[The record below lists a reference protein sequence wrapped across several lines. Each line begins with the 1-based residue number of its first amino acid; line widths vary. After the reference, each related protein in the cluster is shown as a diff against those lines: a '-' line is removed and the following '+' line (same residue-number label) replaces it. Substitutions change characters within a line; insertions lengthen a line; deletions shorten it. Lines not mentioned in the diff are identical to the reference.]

1 MEPIKQDGD
10 SSSSESVARLDAMEA
25 VTVAAA
31 DAVLDTSSL
40 EFPSNLDVCDQ
51 GLVIGDASS
60 SKPVDASLSEAVA
73 AAKADLD
80 SSSPESA
87 FDLGAR
93 LQGLLIGDAMLRAS
107 TAEFHPATV
116 QKQTSSS
123 IAVQHQPSATVL
135 QPAAAFSNV
144 GVHPYASRDA
154 SLHAKQLG
162 DRSSSRPQQYHA
174 SPTPLLLPL
183 KEPPQVL
190 VPTSTPVA
198 PPPLRHLPQFP
209 PQVVGPTSTLVTQPL
224 PHPLQ
229 PPPRALVSTA
239 TLDRRMLQQQ
249 LQVSPPN
256 WSQSQSYGGGESS
269 TGARFVSPVGAH
281 IYASLCGARNPSS
294 IFASVYG
301 AHSPRSNAPAAPFPP
316 VAPKPSKL
324 TASAKEYLPKSH
336 PSAAQSS
343 STPSFSA
350 SRPSATV
357 LQPGA
362 AFSNAGVDPYAYG
375 PEMVQRPTS
384 SSIAVQH
391 QPSATV
397 LQPGAAFSNAG
408 VDPYAYGPETVQRP
422 TSDTWVDSPLFEP
435 IPSKD
440 YRLSALS
447 PSWVAQSSSTPSC
460 SAIPYG
466 SIGPS
471 HPSMT
476 QWPST
481 PSSDAYQHSAS
492 ASQPRYPAVVSDS
505 ERVRALL
512 ADPYAYRMLG
522 GEAGIGRTEIRNRL
536 LMAPMEL
543 VFAMVPRWSS
553 HVVDLLQEGGQEVRL
568 SVLAGVKRNVHK
580 IMVSCEGQAVF
591 IQLLR
596 SCEGL
601 PHELQGIVLA
611 ACNGNGFLMRIARN
625 DSGFTSL
632 KELISAVAP
641 HPQLCEAL
649 INCLLREGLMRN
661 DSVRILEHCF
671 TTLPY
676 NDCSWVPHGAVFLY
690 KGQGTLKEGD
700 DLRQTSCP
708 SSPILLP
715 QKPWDGYPPS
725 PRRQEQKEKQEQRK
739 EQEIAGHQ
747 HKGNHGMIMIRF
759 AINTIDNM
767 LSSTFGSI
775 CLAEC
780 FKNAR
785 NSELRAL
792 EEFILSSIHRLAK
805 GKYSSYF
812 LQKVLQHG
820 SELLRERIAEGLMED
835 IVGLMVDRCG
845 RFVVETCFIRT
856 GSLPLLQRALHTLQ
870 GLPDDRLAEL
880 VKKDGRY
887 NDVTDQLLETGREH
901 FPEQALAL
909 ERRIEKLRK
918 KNNRW

>member
-1 MEPIKQDGD
+1 MEPIKQNGD
-10 SSSSESVARLDAMEA
+10 ASSSESVAGL
-25 VTVAAA
+25 
-31 DAVLDTSSL
+31 DAVLDTSSP
-40 EFPSNLDVCDQ
+40 EFAPDLDASLQ
-51 GLVIGDASS
+51 GLLIGDASS
-60 SKPVDASLSEAVA
+60 SKPVDASSSEAVA

-87 FDLGAR
+87 SDLGAR

-107 TAEFHPATV
+107 TAELHPATV
-116 QKQTSSS
+116 QKPTSSS

-144 GVHPYASRDA
+144 GVDPYASGDA

-162 DRSSSRPQQYHA
+162 GRSSSRPQQQYHA
-174 SPTPLLLPL
+174 SPTPLLLLP

-239 TLDRRMLQQQ
+239 TPDRRMLQQQ

-256 WSQSQSYGGGESS
+256 WPQSQSYGGGESS

-281 IYASLCGARNPSS
+281 IYASLRGAHNPSS

-324 TASAKEYLPKSH
+324 TASAKEYLPQSH
-336 PSAAQSS
+336 PSAVQSS

-362 AFSNAGVDPYAYG
+362 AFSNTGVDPYAYS

-408 VDPYAYGPETVQRP
+408 VDPCAYDPEMVQRP
-422 TSDTWVDSPLFEP
+422 TSDAWLDSPLFEP
-435 IPSKD
+435 MPSKD

-447 PSWVAQSSSTPSC
+447 SSWVAQSSSTPSC

-476 QWPST
+476 QCPST
-481 PSSDAYQHSAS
+481 PSSGVYQHSAS

-512 ADPYAYRMLG
+512 ADPYAYGMLG
-522 GEAGIGRTEIRNRL
+522 GGIGRTEIRNRL

-543 VFAMVPRWSS
+543 VFAMVPQWSS

-649 INCLLREGLMRN
+649 INCLLREGLMQN
-661 DSVRILEHCF
+661 DSVRILERCF

-676 NDCSWVPHGAVFLY
+676 NDCS
-690 KGQGTLKEGD
+690 
-700 DLRQTSCP
+700 
-708 SSPILLP
+708 
-715 QKPWDGYPPS
+715 
-725 PRRQEQKEKQEQRK
+725 
-739 EQEIAGHQ
+739 
-747 HKGNHGMIMIRF
+747 IMIRF
-759 AINTIDNM
+759 AIATIDNM
-767 LSSTFGSI
+767 LSSTFGSE

-780 FKNAR
+780 FTNAR
-785 NSELRAL
+785 NGELRAL
-792 EEFILSSIHRLAK
+792 EEIILSSTHKMAK
-805 GKYSSYF
+805 GQYSNYF
-812 LQKVLQHG
+812 LQKVLQRG

-856 GSLPLLQRALHTLQ
+856 GSVPLLQRVLDVLQ

-880 VKKDGRY
+880 VKDRSHNHVPGK
-887 NDVTDQLLETGREH
+887 LLETGRTH
-901 FPEQALAL
+901 FPEQVLAL

-918 KNNRW
+918 KKYRW